1 MLTPAD
7 LEAIIETDGAIDPAE
22 IDLGLAEL
30 LENHVWG
37 QGFAAPEFDDAFQV
51 AEQRIVGERHLKL
64 RLEKS
69 GRRFEAIL
77 FNCIDTMPASI
88 RAVYRLQVNEY
99 NGSRNVQLVLRYWE
113 TV

>member
-1 MLTPAD
+1 
-7 LEAIIETDGAIDPAE
+7 
-22 IDLGLAEL
+22 
-30 LENHVWG
+30 VWG

-77 FNCIDTMPASI
+77 FNCIDAMPASI

-113 TV
+113 TA